1 MITFD
6 TRSLF
11 RSLDTTLSGTISA
24 DDIRLAL
31 SRSGIDMND
40 ARLASLRAR
49 LEALPDGTMDEQDF
63 EVVLDGAGQLLARTQ
78 RGDLVIPDFPRFS
91 AQVEEIFGEVAGI
104 RDGAVADYIPQLARV
119 PADKFAV
126 SLCTIDGQGLEL
138 GDAGAGFTL
147 QSSCKPI
154 LYCAALEELG
164 EQRVHSHVGREP
176 SGRSFNELTLNSKGL
191 PHNPM
196 INAGA
201 IMTSSLIRRDLATA
215 DRLEFLTDLVTAL
228 SGNRPCHFNNAVWHS
243 ERETADRNYALA
255 HHMRERGAFPA
266 GTSIPST
273 LDYYFS
279 ACSIE
284 VSASA
289 VATIGAAFANGGV
302 CPVTGERVFG
312 EETVKNCLSMMY
324 SCGMYDYS
332 GEFAFT
338 VGIPAKS
345 SVSGVILA
353 VIPNVMG
360 IAIWSP
366 RLDAC
371 GNSVRGVA
379 FLRNLVDRFSFH
391 NYDSLVASRKEDP
404 RRVRAASETS
414 FSYRAIQAASLGD
427 IAELKRL
434 VAHGHDLDAS
444 DYDGRT
450 PLHLA
455 CAEDQL
461 VAVRYL
467 LDQGVATAPKD
478 RWGHTPLEDARK
490 QKRKGVVALFAERA
504 QFREASQRARHV
516 AA

>member
-1 MITFD
+1 
-6 TRSLF
+6 L
-11 RSLDTTLSGTISA
+11 
-24 DDIRLAL
+24 
-31 SRSGIDMND
+31 
-40 ARLASLRAR
+40 
-49 LEALPDGTMDEQDF
+49 
-63 EVVLDGAGQLLARTQ
+63 
-78 RGDLVIPDFPRFS
+78 
-91 AQVEEIFGEVAGI
+91 
-104 RDGAVADYIPQLARV
+104 
-119 PADKFAV
+119 
-126 SLCTIDGQGLEL
+126 
-138 GDAGAGFTL
+138 
-147 QSSCKPI
+147 
-154 LYCAALEELG
+154 LYCAALEEHG
-164 EQRVHSHVGREP
+164 EQRVHRHVGREP
-176 SGRSFNELTLNSKGL
+176 SGRSFNELALNGNGL

-215 DRLEFLTDLVTAL
+215 DRLEFLTDLVTVL

-243 ERETADRNYALA
+243 ERETADRNFALA

-266 GTSIPST
+266 GTSIPPT

-284 VSASA
+284 VTSTA
-289 VATIGAAFANGGV
+289 VATIGATFANGGV

-312 EETVKNCLSMMY
+312 EETVKNCLSMMS

-360 IAIWSP
+360 IAVWSP
-366 RLDAC
+366 RLDNC

-379 FLRNLVDRFSFH
+379 FLRELIGRFSFH

-404 RRVRAASETS
+404 RRLRTSSESS
-414 FSYRAIQAASLGD
+414 FSYRAIQAASIGD
-427 IAELKRL
+427 VTELRRL
-434 VAHGHDLDAS
+434 IAHGHDLNLA

-455 CAEDQL
+455 CAEDQHE
-461 VAVRYL
+461 AVRYL
-467 LDQGVATAPKD
+467 LDQGVASSPKD
-478 RWGHTPLEDARK
+478 RWGTTPLSDARK
-490 QKRKGVVALFAERA
+490 HKRKEIVSLFAKRA
-504 QFREASQRARHV
+504 QLRETAKQTRAS